1 MSKLFDFIVQLTE
14 FVYQSNRETVQRL
27 YVVEKSSDDKVT
39 K

>member
-14 FVYQSNRETVQRL
+14 SVYQSNRETVQRL
-27 YVVEKSSDDKVT
+27 YVVEKTSDDKVT